1 MAFYTDIFYV
11 ASILTFKLNF
21 MVAILIFPRSVH
33 PIHENINPV
42 NFLCQPFVF
51 HLVTYWFQ

>member
-51 HLVTYWFQ
+51 HLVTY